1 MTYKKV
7 IIFTIFL
14 TIISIAFLN
23 FHVYKAFASPLNNKT
38 LIIYDKSSV
47 PKNFLNNIEFIVK
60 AYDSNVTTINFS
72 NYKNNLI
79 NQYSNVII
87 IGSRTSTLNDTL
99 LNNITNSTNKIC
111 WIGAGFESLI
121 KYYDKSLKPEL
132 KETIVTEVNS
142 NNKSYAI
149 SKEGYFLKFN
159 NTKKLNIQSSFSDGV
174 NKYPY
179 IMNYKNLM
187 YISSIPDSKILM
199 YIFSQNIS
207 KFFYME
213 TASNHKI
220 SITLNLNNINEAHNL
235 FNYAEILNNKK
246 ISFWVIVSGNLIKK
260 NNLMLMSVLKKV
272 QNFGGSII
280 INSTENS
287 VSYYKNLSEIL
298 LNNGI
303 YPLGVSLDSSSIIA
317 GNEITNNFTTLL
329 CNNNA
334 NNQFD
339 ISNLPYLIK
348 DNEHSIIPNNLSGL
362 GFNNADYIQ
371 KLKYYSNI
379 LPEGSFSNLIIPTNI
394 TSDFF
399 TRIIQ
404 YIKEENNFNILN
416 VKNYSSKVNLDG
428 LTIENSDGS
437 IVTNY
442 KRVNSHKKSKSL
454 ISKINDRLISIIF
467 IFCFIF
473 LLIFIYYRYLNKR
486 KFLR

>member
-7 IIFTIFL
+7 IIFIVFL
-14 TIISIAFLN
+14 AVMSITFLN
-23 FHVYKAFASPLNNKT
+23 FHVPKAFASPLNNKT

-47 PKNFLNNIEFIVK
+47 SKNFLNNIELIVK
-60 AYDSNVTTINFS
+60 AYNSNVTTINFD
-72 NYKNNLI
+72 NYKNGLI
-79 NQYSNVII
+79 NQYSNVIV
-87 IGSRTSTLNDTL
+87 IGSRTGTLNDTL
-99 LNNITNSTNKIC
+99 LSNIVNSNNKIC
-111 WIGAGFESLI
+111 WIGAGFEDLI
-121 KYYDKSLKPEL
+121 KVYDKSLKPEL

-142 NNKSYAI
+142 NNKSYPI

-159 NTKKLNIQSSFSDGV
+159 NTKKINIQSSFSDGV
-174 NKYPY
+174 NEYPY

-187 YISSIPDSKILM
+187 YVSSVPDSKTLM

-207 KFFYME
+207 KFFHMK
-213 TASNHKI
+213 TASNHTI
-220 SITLNLNNINEAHNL
+220 SITLNLNNINELHNL
-235 FNYAEILNNKK
+235 LSYAEILNNKK
-246 ISFWVIVSGNLIKK
+246 ISFWVIISGDLIKK
-260 NNLMLMSVLKKV
+260 NNLTLMSTLKKV
-272 QNFGGSII
+272 QNLGGSII
-280 INSTENS
+280 INGTANIIN
-287 VSYYKNLSEIL
+287 YYKNSSEIL

-303 YPLGVSLDSSSIIA
+303 YPLGIALDSVSITT

-329 CNNNA
+329 CNNSSNK
-334 NNQFD
+334 QFD

-348 DNEHSIIPNNLSGL
+348 YNERSIIPNNLSGL
-362 GFNNADYIQ
+362 GFNNVDYIQ
-371 KLKYYSNI
+371 KLKYYSDI

-416 VKNYSSKVNLDG
+416 VKKYSSKVILDG
-428 LTIENSDGS
+428 LTIENSNGS

-442 KRVNSHKKSKSL
+442 KKVNSHKESKSL

-467 IFCFIF
+467 IFCIIF